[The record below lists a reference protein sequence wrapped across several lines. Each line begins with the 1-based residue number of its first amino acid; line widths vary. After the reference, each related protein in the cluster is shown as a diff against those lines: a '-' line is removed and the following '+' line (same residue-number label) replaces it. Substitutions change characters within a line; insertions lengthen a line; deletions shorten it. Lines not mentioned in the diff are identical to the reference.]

1 MLFVNVPSK
10 WRLTLTDD
18 ATVELW
24 ADSYS
29 EEDGEFVFSLLVD
42 AAPHEQDDLEVTA
55 RTPTRP
61 ERVIITVCRFPT
73 VAVRR
78 LRSAT

>member
-1 MLFVNVPSK
+1 MQFVNVPSK

-18 ATVELW
+18 SSVELW

-29 EEDGEFVFSLLVD
+29 EEDDAFVFSVLVD
-42 AAPHEQDDLEVTA
+42 ASPGEQDDLEVTA
-55 RTPTRP
+55 HTPTRP
-61 ERVIITVCRFPT
+61 ERVVITVCRFPT

-78 LRSAT
+78 VLSA

>member
-1 MLFVNVPSK
+1 MQFVNVPSK

-18 ATVELW
+18 SSVELW

-29 EEDGEFVFSLLVD
+29 EEEDAFVLSLLVD
-42 AAPHEQDDLEVTA
+42 ASPGEQNDLEVTA

-61 ERVIITVCRFPT
+61 ERVVITVCRFPT

-78 LRSAT
+78 VLSA